1 MPFYNN
7 LNVGGALN
15 SNHIYYNISV
25 QDVRSG
31 TGGIVNGV
39 PTEEATNGN
48 ELVYTFNESRAQPY
62 LIKPEDYFLS
72 VVRFTMDSPNLPVF
86 IPIPVVG
93 QNDVNKLIYT
103 ITIMGAD
110 GISYQ
115 RPVTWISDNL
125 FIKSPVG
132 PVTNSM
138 ISPSIPYYY
147 CHSYEHFVDLINNT
161 FKELITDYN
170 TAHEGKTVS
179 PPYVFFDANTKL
191 FQLGGD
197 VEVYRTDSKG
207 DILAP
212 GVLNIFFNVPLLN
225 ILSSL
230 PASYVAGTVLDSG
243 SNVILQADYKMILST
258 GSDVA
263 GSSGQPIVNNVRTN
277 PITSGTDVY
286 AVQEYETLPLWTPIT
301 GIIFKTTLLST
312 APENMAT
319 PVVYQNNNQNINAG
333 RQNAEVLNILADHYA
348 PTESGSDYSPYI
360 YYEPTGEYKLTDLYG
375 KQPID
380 SIDIQVYWR
389 DRFGNL
395 VPFYLALGATSTI
408 KILFRK
414 KIFNSNKI

>member
-7 LNVGGALN
+7 ENVGGALN
-15 SNHIYYNISV
+15 ANHIYYNISV

-31 TGGIVNGV
+31 TGGISGGV
-39 PTEEATNGN
+39 PTEVATNGN

-103 ITIMGAD
+103 ITLMDAG
-110 GISYQ
+110 GVPYQ
-115 RPVTWISDNL
+115 SPVYWKSDNL
-125 FIKSPVG
+125 FIKTPVG

-147 CHSYEHFVDLINNT
+147 CNSYQHFIDLINET
-161 FKELITDYN
+161 FQSLISSYN
-170 TAHEGKTVS
+170 SANKTS
-179 PPYVFFDANTKL
+179 YDPPYIYFDANTKL
-191 FQLGGD
+191 FQLGGNVD
-197 VEVYRTDSKG
+197 VYRTDSKG
-207 DILAP
+207 DVLAP
-212 GVLNIFFNVPLLN
+212 GVINIFFNVPLLN
-225 ILSSL
+225 LLSSL

-243 SNVILQADYKMILST
+243 GAVVLQADYKMILST

-263 GSSGQPIVNNVRTN
+263 GLTGQPVVNNVRLN
-277 PITSGTDVY
+277 ALSGNTDVY
-286 AVQEYETLPLWTPIT
+286 AVQEYETLPLWTPVT

-319 PVVYQNNNQNINAG
+319 PVVYQNDNQNINAG

-375 KQPID
+375 KQPVD